1 MNDTSIKITKDS
13 SGKLK
18 INALDNFEGLKHFPI
33 QIIDLNGILWITL
46 WEYIDFKSLVYRKLA
61 LFDSRNG
68 TWMYELLRQPIA
80 SYYFSFAS
88 GDIIRNPT
96 LEEIQWINSSL
107 KRNNVTFNRK
117 TNKLINN
124 ERIL

>member
-33 QIIDLNGILWITL
+33 QIIELNGTLWITL
-46 WEYIDFKSLVYRKLA
+46 WEYIDFKSLVYRRLA
-61 LFDSRNG
+61 CFSASNN
-68 TWMYELLRQPIA
+68 TWMYDLFSQRIGG
-80 SYYFSFAS
+80 YYFSFAS

-96 LEEIQWINSSL
+96 LEEMQWINSSL

-117 TNKLINN
+117 TNKLIKQ
-124 ERIL
+124 

>member
-61 LFDSRNG
+61 LFDSRND
-68 TWMYELLRQPIA
+68 TWMYELLTQPIA
-80 SYYFSFAS
+80 RYYFSFAS

-117 TNKLINN
+117 TNKLIKQ
-124 ERIL
+124 

>member
-33 QIIDLNGILWITL
+33 QIIDLNGMLWITL

-61 LFDSRNG
+61 LFDSRNDI
-68 TWMYELLRQPIA
+68 WMYQLLRQPIA
-80 SYYFSFAS
+80 SYYFSFAR

-117 TNKLINN
+117 TNKLIKQ
-124 ERIL
+124 

>member
-18 INALDNFEGLKHFPI
+18 INALDNFEGIKHFPI
-33 QIIDLNGILWITL
+33 QIIDLNGTLWITL
-46 WEYIDFKSLVYRKLA
+46 WKYIDFKSLAYRKLA
-61 LFDSRNG
+61 CFSSGNDI
-68 TWMYELLRQPIA
+68 WMYDLLNQPIDDT
-80 SYYFSFAS
+80 YYFPFAS

-96 LEEIQWINSSL
+96 LEETQWINSSL

-117 TNKLINN
+117 TNELI
-124 ERIL
+124 EQ